1 MLWVIP
7 TMKMGLTMGMVSDF
21 FFCGCLWAFLGILG
35 YSWVFLGILG
45 YSWVLLGT
53 LEHLVSSAGLE
64 LEEHD

>member
-21 FFCGCLWAFLGILG
+21 FFCGCLWA
-35 YSWVFLGILG
+35 LG

>member
-1 MLWVIP
+1 VI
-7 TMKMGLTMGMVSDF
+7 F
-21 FFCGCLWAFLGILG
+21 FFVVVCGH
-35 YSWVFLGILG
+35 SWVFLGILG

>member
-1 MLWVIP
+1 
-7 TMKMGLTMGMVSDF
+7 
-21 FFCGCLWAFLGILG
+21 
-35 YSWVFLGILG
+35 LGILG